1 MNSYSFDWI
10 GVAVGAGVVAIVAW
24 CITVMLL
31 KITKR
36 WLLFD
41 NLTPRKAKADDSL
54 SDPQAC
60 LRSFIEQFEN

>member
-1 MNSYSFDWI
+1 M
-10 GVAVGAGVVAIVAW
+10 GVAVGSGLVAIVAW

-41 NLTPRKAKADDSL
+41 NLTPSKAKADDSL
-54 SDPQAC
+54 CWWSICAEAYQPT
-60 LRSFIEQFEN
+60 